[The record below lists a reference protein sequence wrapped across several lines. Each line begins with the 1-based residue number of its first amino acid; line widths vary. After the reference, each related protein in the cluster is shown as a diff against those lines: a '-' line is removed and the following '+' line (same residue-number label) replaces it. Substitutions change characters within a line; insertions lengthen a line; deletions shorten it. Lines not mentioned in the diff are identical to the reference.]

1 MNSQFKKGVL
11 DMCVLAILDKG
22 DSYGY
27 DVADALSSSIELAD
41 GTVYPILR
49 KLASDGSVT
58 TYLKESQNGPP
69 RKYYHL
75 TPIGRNRL
83 EQDKK
88 EWRGFAKAVDEIIGE
103 EGHYEQTGIPEEA

>member
-11 DMCVLAILDKG
+11 DLCVLAFLSKG

-27 DVADALSSSIELAD
+27 NLAECLANKIAVAD

-49 KLASDGSVT
+49 KLASEGYVD

-75 TPIGRNRL
+75 TDLGKGKLNA
-83 EQDKK
+83 DKADWD
-88 EWRGFAKAVDEIIGE
+88 EFSKAVNEVLSSDMEVSGDE
-103 EGHYEQTGIPEEA
+103 

>member
-11 DMCVLAILDKG
+11 DLCVLAFLSNG

-27 DVADALSSSIELAD
+27 NLADCMASKIQVAD

-49 KLASDGSVT
+49 KLASEGYVD

-75 TPIGRNRL
+75 TELGKTKL
-83 EQDKK
+83 DKDRA
-88 EWRGFAKAVDEIIGE
+88 EWEEFSKAVDEVLSSDKEDRGDE
-103 EGHYEQTGIPEEA
+103 

>member
-11 DMCVLAILDKG
+11 DLCVLAFLSKG

-27 DVADALSSSIELAD
+27 NLADCLASKVQVAD

-49 KLASDGSVT
+49 KLASEGYVD

-75 TPIGRNRL
+75 TEAGREKLKADRTGW
-83 EQDKK
+83 E
-88 EWRGFAKAVDEIIGE
+88 EFSKAVDEILSSDKEVIGDE
-103 EGHYEQTGIPEEA
+103 